1 MEPRV
6 STRDVPAQVIP
17 TVSVL
22 LALVFLMT
30 GIMKLAGG
38 WSDRFEMWGYP
49 VWFFY
54 FIGATET
61 AAGVALMRRRT
72 RLYGALAII
81 VVMLGALATLWQA
94 GDTDRIAI
102 PCLALLLAAVV
113 ANYSRQSPHPG
124 SR

>member
-1 MEPRV
+1 MR
-6 STRDVPAQVIP
+6 TQDVPGQVIP

-30 GIMKLAGG
+30 GTMKLVGG

-54 FIGATET
+54 LVGLTET

-72 RLYGALAII
+72 RLYGALAVI
-81 VVMLGALATLWQA
+81 VVMVGALFTQLRA

-113 ANYSRQSPHPG
+113 ANYSR
-124 SR
+124 

>member
-1 MEPRV
+1 M
-6 STRDVPAQVIP
+6 STKDVPEQVIP

-30 GIMKLAGG
+30 GTMKLVGG

-54 FIGATET
+54 FIGITET
-61 AAGVALMRRRT
+61 AAGVALIPRRT
-72 RLYGALAII
+72 RLFGALAIMA
-81 VVMLGALATLWQA
+81 VMAGALFTLLRA

-102 PCLALLLAAVV
+102 PALALLLAAVV
-113 ANYSRQSPHPG
+113 ANYSR
-124 SR
+124 

>member
-1 MEPRV
+1 MPDQ
-6 STRDVPAQVIP
+6 DVPEQVIP

-30 GIMKLAGG
+30 GTMKLFGG

-54 FIGATET
+54 LVGLTET
-61 AAGVALMRRRT
+61 AAGVALIRRRT
-72 RLYGALAII
+72 RLYGALAVI
-81 VVMLGALATLWQA
+81 VVMVGALGTLLRA

-102 PCLALLLAAVV
+102 PCLALLLGAVV
-113 ANYSRQSPHPG
+113 ANYSR
-124 SR
+124 

>member
-1 MEPRV
+1 MR
-6 STRDVPAQVIP
+6 TQDVPGQVIP

-30 GIMKLAGG
+30 GTMKLVGG

-54 FIGATET
+54 LVGLTET

-72 RLYGALAII
+72 RLYGALAVI
-81 VVMLGALATLWQA
+81 VVMVGALFTQLRA

-102 PCLALLLAAVV
+102 PCLALLLGAVV
-113 ANYSRQSPHPG
+113 ANYSR
-124 SR
+124 

>member
-1 MEPRV
+1 MKKGSIESRV
-6 STRDVPAQVIP
+6 SPRDVPEQVIP

-30 GIMKLAGG
+30 GTIKLVGG

-54 FIGATET
+54 LVGVTET

-72 RLYGALAII
+72 RLYGALAIV
-81 VVMLGALATLWQA
+81 VVMLGALFTLVWA

-102 PCLALLLAAVV
+102 PSLALLLAVVV
-113 ANYSRQSPHPG
+113 ASYSK
-124 SR
+124 